1 MNNRQRLQHPEP
13 GPLPAEIPPQLQSVD
28 MQLQREARRLGMPK
42 GLANRVF
49 DASVVLLPGRF
60 RTPHVEILATLTSSS
75 PTSKWGQ
82 LAMAASLG
90 LVAFISF
97 EASQSPKMPQLIAG
111 IDTVIKPYYN
121 EVVGETISD
130 MDYLLVTR
138 DVTFDDLD
146 MEFAILAADLDM

>member
-13 GPLPAEIPPQLQSVD
+13 GPLPAEIPPQLHSVD
-28 MQLQREARRLGMPK
+28 TQLQREARRLGMPQ

-49 DASVVLLPGRF
+49 DASVVLLPERF
-60 RTPHVEILATLTSSS
+60 RTPHVEVLATLTS

-97 EASQSPKMPQLIAG
+97 QASQSPKMPQLIAG
-111 IDTVIKPYYN
+111 IDTVIKPYYH

-138 DVTFDDLD
+138 DVTFADLD